1 MENGISL
8 YPGLDNTLA
17 ENIALLKDAHDAG
30 IKRIFTSLHIP
41 ETDKAK
47 LKQDLTVLLKLA
59 RQYDMEVISD
69 VSPATLSLLDI
80 KTFNPSLFRMLGI
93 TTLRL
98 DDGFSLD
105 DIAALSQKKQHLRI
119 QLNASTITSSMLK
132 KLTAKG
138 TDFSQ
143 IDALHNFYPR
153 RGTGISEEFLIR
165 KTAMLHKF
173 GIKTSA
179 FVPSFAGKKRSPLY
193 DGLPTLEDHRNESTD
208 NAARHLVSL
217 GIDSVFIADSRPTA
231 AEIKAVGSLQERVVL
246 RAKLLTSDPL
256 TKKILNQ
263 VFSAR
268 ADEARDAIRA
278 SESRQLLKNFT
289 GCIEPENT
297 SLRPAGAVTIDNK
310 NYQRYMG
317 ELQLIKNPQTAD
329 ARTNVV
335 AIIDENEIKMLSYIT
350 PGRKFSLLLHE

>member
-8 YPGLDNTLA
+8 YPGLDNTLT
-17 ENIALLKDAHDAG
+17 ENIALLNDAYNAG

-41 ETDKAK
+41 EINKSK
-47 LKQDLTVLLKLA
+47 LKQELTTLLKLA

-69 VSPATLSLLDI
+69 VSPATLNLLDI

-93 TTLRL
+93 TALRL
-98 DDGFSLD
+98 DDGFSLN
-105 DIAALSQKKQHLRI
+105 DIAELSQKKQHIRI
-119 QLNASTITSSMLK
+119 QLNASTITSSMLQ

-153 RGTGISEEFLIR
+153 RGTGISEEFLVR

-173 GIKTSA
+173 GIKTCA

-193 DGLPTLEDHRNESTD
+193 DGLPTLEDHRDESTD
-208 NAARHLVSL
+208 SAARHLVAM
-217 GIDSVFIADSRPTA
+217 GIDSVFIADARPTT
-231 AEIKAVGSLQERVVL
+231 AEIKAVGNLQERVIL
-246 RAKLLTSDPL
+246 RAKLLTNDPL
-256 TKKILNQ
+256 TQKILNQ

-278 SESRQLLKNFT
+278 KESRQLLKNFA

-297 SLRPAGAVTIDNK
+297 NLRPAGSVTIDNK

-317 ELQLIKNPQTAD
+317 ELQLIKNSQIAD

-335 AIIDENEIKMLSYIT
+335 AMIDENELKMLSYIT
-350 PGRKFSLLLHE
+350 PNRKFSLLLHK